1 MPGGRK
7 ADERQAENDRLP
19 TKVLATAE
27 SLGTVNTRPGDA
39 WERGCCE
46 PRARNLLMG
55 PVTMM
60 GRRVETGGGEVCG
73 SLREVAR
80 KARYVTVVGG
90 IRTADRRENLFIV
103 RPGEKKTAP
112 VLAAHSWTA
121 ALLNGLWKTP
131 ERRSWAD
138 RGADQNIWSSR
149 AAGLGCQSTVKAR
162 KHGCFFLLF
171 IISSLH
177 TTVSALF
184 ACDWTTPTSCITVP
198 RGAQLPSVR
207 SKVVEARN
215 HSILFEIC
223 FLRILIG

>member
-7 ADERQAENDRLP
+7 ADERQAENDGLP

-27 SLGTVNTRPGDA
+27 SLGAVNTRPGDA

-103 RPGEKKTAP
+103 RPGEEKTAP

-162 KHGCFFLLF
+162 KHGFFFFFAFHHCIRPSLRCLLVIGQRRHRASRCRVVPSCRVF
-171 IISSLH
+171 
-177 TTVSALF
+177 ALK
-184 ACDWTTPTSCITVP
+184 WWKPGIT
-198 RGAQLPSVR
+198 AYY
-207 SKVVEARN
+207 
-215 HSILFEIC
+215 
-223 FLRILIG
+223 LRFVF